1 MKNVLTIIVFLVS
14 WASAYGQVDY
24 EAIDLRINNSYQY
37 VSTFSSPA
45 KKKYTNA
52 MRWLGLSVD
61 NFNKSIITEDA
72 QAFSVVFKPEIL
84 YDQTDAK
91 SDYLVASISVD
102 CRDEKFR
109 VKLME
114 INRKTV
120 TKTCNYLSSPNK
132 IYKTRNYNAETELKQ
147 FDQYKDLS
155 SRTDLTSDEER
166 VLKDLKRYA
175 KLTKEEIIAKEMKPY
190 IDLQKAIAKLIEGIE
205 KAIKEQ

>member
-1 MKNVLTIIVFLVS
+1 M
-14 WASAYGQVDY
+14 
-24 EAIDLRINNSYQY
+24 
-37 VSTFSSPA
+37 
-45 KKKYTNA
+45 
-52 MRWLGLSVD
+52 
-61 NFNKSIITEDA
+61 
-72 QAFSVVFKPEIL
+72 
-84 YDQTDAK
+84 
-91 SDYLVASISVD
+91 ASISVD

-109 VKLME
+109 VKLTE

-120 TKTCNYLSSPNK
+120 TKTCNYLTSPNK

-147 FDQYKDLS
+147 FDQYKELS